1 MLTIHEYPTT
11 GQAPAAISLIRVFAA
26 TGKPVLL
33 GETFMLSDDLP
44 TQREFLTGASPHLAG
59 SFEFFNGSDPRV
71 MAVHDLSDSIYQA
84 SLGQFISLRHGLTVT
99 YRAKMSLDAS
109 SA

>member
-1 MLTIHEYPTT
+1 
-11 GQAPAAISLIRVFAA
+11 
-26 TGKPVLL
+26 
-33 GETFMLSDDLP
+33 MLSDDLP

-71 MAVHDLSDSIYQA
+71 MAVRDLSDSIYQA
-84 SLGQFISLRHGLTVT
+84 SLGQFISLRRGLTVT
-99 YRAKMSLDAS
+99 VPRQNAADAS